1 MVRAR
6 GGGFPARLVVSM
18 IYLYS
23 GSPGSGKTLHAVSQ
37 ILQNLRRD
45 LPVIANFPI
54 NGEYAK
60 HPEMFRYGDNS
71 EVTPDVLMEASKAY
85 WEAVGGHVKEDS
97 MLLVLDECQL
107 IFNTRDW
114 RNNKRWI
121 SFFTQHR
128 KMGYRVILIAQ
139 NLDML
144 DKQIRPL
151 IEYEYKH
158 RKMVN
163 AGFFGYVISFLM
175 GSRFLYRKEWAQVR
189 KMGKGVSVGWEFG
202 QYSKKVYKA
211 YDTFKTW

>member
-1 MVRAR
+1 MAALRAL
-6 GGGFPARLVVSM
+6 GVTM
-18 IYLYS
+18 IYLFS
-23 GSPGSGKTLHAVSQ
+23 GSPGSGKTLHAVSE
-37 ILQNLRRD
+37 ILQNLRKDR
-45 LPVIANFPI
+45 PVIANFAI
-54 NGEYAK
+54 NGGYAK
-60 HPEMFRYGDNS
+60 HPEMFRYGDNL
-71 EVTPDVLMEASKAY
+71 EVTPEVLIEASKVY
-85 WEAVGGHVKEDS
+85 WEVVGGRVKEETL
-97 MLLVLDECQL
+97 LLVLDECQL

-114 RNNKRWI
+114 RKNKDWI

-139 NLDML
+139 NMDML

-163 AGFFGYVISFLM
+163 AGLFGYVISFLA

-189 KMGKGVSVGWEFG
+189 KMGKGVSVGWQFG
-202 QYSKKVYKA
+202 QYNRRVYKA

>member
-1 MVRAR
+1 MRV
-6 GGGFPARLVVSM
+6 GVIM
-18 IYLYS
+18 IYLFS
-23 GSPGSGKTLHAVSQ
+23 GSPGSGKTLHAVSE
-37 ILQNLRRD
+37 ILQNLRKDR
-45 LPVIANFPI
+45 PVIANFAI

-71 EVTPDVLMEASKAY
+71 EVTPEVLIEASKAY
-85 WEAVGGHVKEDS
+85 WEVVGGRVKEETL
-97 MLLVLDECQL
+97 LLVLDECQL

-114 RNNKRWI
+114 RKNRGWI

-139 NLDML
+139 NLEML

-163 AGFFGYVISFLM
+163 AGLFGYVISFFA

-189 KMGKGVSVGWEFG
+189 KMGKGVSVGWQFG
-202 QYSKKVYKA
+202 QYNRRVYKA